1 MLKKI
6 VHEAVK
12 DAGFILEKISD
23 NTDFFIKENGE
34 AQRYLI
40 VHVLD
45 QLLSLENIH
54 EFINESLPE
63 AMHKQPA
70 FKKNCDLILIYK
82 VGFLSDFNE
91 IEEKV
96 LEIEENPYYFKKYFF
111 YYSDAE
117 EKLLLGKSYED
128 FKSQIK
134 RMDEFDEYKKDP
146 LKPSFHS
153 LVTRMFIKFPF
164 LEIPKFSKSFQN
176 LFDSV
181 SEKVNADNL
190 TKTYDLI
197 GKYEADS
204 IDEVISELLSEELE
218 NIKASDSSI

>member
-1 MLKKI
+1 
-6 VHEAVK
+6 
-12 DAGFILEKISD
+12 
-23 NTDFFIKENGE
+23 FFIKENCE

-45 QLLSLENIH
+45 QLLSIESIH
-54 EFINESLPE
+54 DLINESLPE
-63 AMHKQPA
+63 TLQKHPA

-82 VGFLSDFNE
+82 VDFLNDFNG
-91 IEEKV
+91 IEEQI

-117 EKLLLGKSYED
+117 EKLLLGKNYGD

-134 RMDEFDEYKKDP
+134 KMDEFDEYKKDP

-153 LVTRMFIKFPF
+153 LVTRVFIKFPF

-181 SEKVNADNL
+181 SEKVNVENL
-190 TKTYDLI
+190 VKTYDFI
-197 GKYEADS
+197 GKFEADN
-204 IDEVISELLSEELE
+204 IDEVIAELLNEELE

>member
-1 MLKKI
+1 M
-6 VHEAVK
+6 HEAVN
-12 DAGFILEKISD
+12 DSGFILEKTSD

-40 VHVLD
+40 IHVLD
-45 QLLSLENIH
+45 QLLSVENIH
-54 EFINESLPE
+54 ELVNESLPE
-63 AMHKQPA
+63 TMQKQPA
-70 FKKNCDLILIYK
+70 FKKNCDLIIIYK
-82 VGFLSDFNE
+82 VDFLSDFNG
-91 IEEKV
+91 IEEQV

-117 EKLLLGKSYED
+117 EKLLIGKSYED

-134 RMDEFDEYKKDP
+134 KMDEFDEYKKDP

-176 LFDSV
+176 LTDSV
-181 SEKVNADNL
+181 SEKVNANDL
-190 TKTYDLI
+190 VKTYDLI
-197 GKYEADS
+197 RKYEANN
-204 IDEVISELLSEELE
+204 IDEVLSELLNEELE

>member
-6 VHEAVK
+6 MHEAVN
-12 DAGFILEKISD
+12 DSGFILEKSSD

-40 VHVLD
+40 IHVLD
-45 QLLSLENIH
+45 QLLSVENIH
-54 EFINESLPE
+54 EIVNESLPE
-63 AMHKQPA
+63 TMQKQPA

-82 VGFLSDFNE
+82 VDFLSDFNG
-91 IEEKV
+91 IEEQV

-134 RMDEFDEYKKDP
+134 KMDEFDEYKKDP

-190 TKTYDLI
+190 VKTYDLI
-197 GKYEADS
+197 RKYEENS
-204 IDEVISELLSEELE
+204 IDEVLSELLNEELE

>member
-6 VHEAVK
+6 MHEAVN
-12 DAGFILEKISD
+12 DSGFILEKTSD

-40 VHVLD
+40 IHVLD
-45 QLLSLENIH
+45 QLLSVENIH
-54 EFINESLPE
+54 ELVNESLPE
-63 AMHKQPA
+63 TMQKQPA
-70 FKKNCDLILIYK
+70 FKKNCDLIIIYK
-82 VGFLSDFNE
+82 VDFLSDFNG
-91 IEEKV
+91 IEEQV

-117 EKLLLGKSYED
+117 EKLLIGKSYED

-134 RMDEFDEYKKDP
+134 KMDEFDEYKKDP

-176 LFDSV
+176 LTDSV
-181 SEKVNADNL
+181 SEKVNANDL
-190 TKTYDLI
+190 VKTYDLI
-197 GKYEADS
+197 RKYEANN
-204 IDEVISELLSEELE
+204 IDEVLSELLNEELE
-218 NIKASDSSI
+218 NIKA

>member
-1 MLKKI
+1 M
-6 VHEAVK
+6 HEAVI
-12 DAGFILEKISD
+12 DSGFILEKSLD

-45 QLLSLENIH
+45 QLLSVESIH
-54 EFINESLPE
+54 DLINESLPE
-63 AMHKQPA
+63 TLQKHPA

-82 VGFLSDFNE
+82 VDFLNDFNG
-91 IEEKV
+91 IEEQI

-117 EKLLLGKSYED
+117 EKLLLGKNYGD

-134 RMDEFDEYKKDP
+134 KMDEFDEYKKDP

-153 LVTRMFIKFPF
+153 LVTRVFIKFPF

-181 SEKVNADNL
+181 SEKVNVENL
-190 TKTYDLI
+190 VKTYDFI
-197 GKYEADS
+197 GKFEVDN
-204 IDEVISELLSEELE
+204 IDEVIAELLNEELE

>member
-6 VHEAVK
+6 MHEAVI
-12 DAGFILEKISD
+12 DSGFILEKSLD

-45 QLLSLENIH
+45 QLLSVESIH
-54 EFINESLPE
+54 DLINESLPE
-63 AMHKQPA
+63 TLQKHPA

-82 VGFLSDFNE
+82 VDFLNDFNG
-91 IEEKV
+91 IEEQI

-117 EKLLLGKSYED
+117 EKLLLGKNYGD

-134 RMDEFDEYKKDP
+134 KMDEFDEYKKDP

-153 LVTRMFIKFPF
+153 LVTRVFIKFPF

-181 SEKVNADNL
+181 SEKVNVENL
-190 TKTYDLI
+190 VKTYDFI
-197 GKYEADS
+197 GKFEADN
-204 IDEVISELLSEELE
+204 IDEVIAELLNEELE

>member
-6 VHEAVK
+6 MHEAVS
-12 DAGFILEKISD
+12 DSGFILEKSLD

-45 QLLSLENIH
+45 QLLSVNSIH
-54 EFINESLPE
+54 DLINESLPE
-63 AMHKQPA
+63 TMQKHPA

-82 VGFLSDFNE
+82 VDFLNDFNG
-91 IEEKV
+91 IEEQI

-117 EKLLLGKSYED
+117 EKLLIGKSYGD

-134 RMDEFDEYKKDP
+134 KMDEFDEYKKDP

-153 LVTRMFIKFPF
+153 LVTRVFIKFPF

-181 SEKVNADNL
+181 NEKLNAENL
-190 TKTYDLI
+190 VKTYDLI
-197 GKYEADS
+197 RKYEAES
-204 IDEVISELLSEELE
+204 IDDIIGELLSEELE

>member
-1 MLKKI
+1 M
-6 VHEAVK
+6 HEAVN
-12 DAGFILEKISD
+12 DSGFILEKSSD

-40 VHVLD
+40 IHVLD
-45 QLLSLENIH
+45 QLLSVENIH
-54 EFINESLPE
+54 EIVNESLPE
-63 AMHKQPA
+63 TMQKQPA

-82 VGFLSDFNE
+82 VDFLSDFNG
-91 IEEKV
+91 IEEQV

-134 RMDEFDEYKKDP
+134 KMDEFDEYKKDP

-190 TKTYDLI
+190 VKTYDLI
-197 GKYEADS
+197 RKYEENS
-204 IDEVISELLSEELE
+204 IDEVLSELLNEELE

>member
-1 MLKKI
+1 M
-6 VHEAVK
+6 HEAVI
-12 DAGFILEKISD
+12 DSGFILEKSLD

-45 QLLSLENIH
+45 QLLSVESIH
-54 EFINESLPE
+54 DLINESLPE
-63 AMHKQPA
+63 TLQKHPA

-82 VGFLSDFNE
+82 VDFLNDFNG
-91 IEEKV
+91 IEEQI

-117 EKLLLGKSYED
+117 EKLLLGKNYGD

-134 RMDEFDEYKKDP
+134 KMDEFDEYKKDP

-153 LVTRMFIKFPF
+153 LVTRVFIKFPF

-181 SEKVNADNL
+181 SEKVNVENL
-190 TKTYDLI
+190 VKTYDFI
-197 GKYEADS
+197 GKFEADN
-204 IDEVISELLSEELE
+204 IDEVIAELLNEELE

>member
-6 VHEAVK
+6 MHEAVN
-12 DAGFILEKISD
+12 DSGFILEKTSD

-40 VHVLD
+40 IHVLD
-45 QLLSLENIH
+45 QLLSVENIH
-54 EFINESLPE
+54 ELVNESLPE
-63 AMHKQPA
+63 TMQKQPA
-70 FKKNCDLILIYK
+70 FKKNCDLIIIYK
-82 VGFLSDFNE
+82 VDFLSDFNG
-91 IEEKV
+91 IEEQV

-117 EKLLLGKSYED
+117 EKLLIGKSYED

-134 RMDEFDEYKKDP
+134 KMDEFDEYKKDP

-153 LVTRMFIKFPF
+153 LFTRMFIKFPF

-176 LFDSV
+176 LTDSV
-181 SEKVNADNL
+181 SEKVNANDL
-190 TKTYDLI
+190 VKTYDLI
-197 GKYEADS
+197 RKYEANN
-204 IDEVISELLSEELE
+204 IDEVLSELLNEELE

>member
-1 MLKKI
+1 M
-6 VHEAVK
+6 HEAVI
-12 DAGFILEKISD
+12 DSGFILEKSLD

-45 QLLSLENIH
+45 QLLSVESIH
-54 EFINESLPE
+54 DLINESLPE
-63 AMHKQPA
+63 TLQKHPA

-82 VGFLSDFNE
+82 VDFLNDFNG
-91 IEEKV
+91 IEEQI

-117 EKLLLGKSYED
+117 EKLLLGKNYGD

-134 RMDEFDEYKKDP
+134 KMDEFDEYKKDP

-181 SEKVNADNL
+181 SEKVNVENL
-190 TKTYDLI
+190 VKTYDFI
-197 GKYEADS
+197 GKFEADN
-204 IDEVISELLSEELE
+204 IDEVIAELLNEELE

>member
-6 VHEAVK
+6 MHEAVI
-12 DAGFILEKISD
+12 DSGFILEKSLD

-45 QLLSLENIH
+45 QLLSVESIH
-54 EFINESLPE
+54 DLINESLPE
-63 AMHKQPA
+63 TLQKHPA

-82 VGFLSDFNE
+82 VDFLNDFNG
-91 IEEKV
+91 IEEQI

-117 EKLLLGKSYED
+117 EKLLLGKNYGD

-134 RMDEFDEYKKDP
+134 KMDEFDEYKKDP

-153 LVTRMFIKFPF
+153 LVTR
-164 LEIPKFSKSFQN
+164 
-176 LFDSV
+176 
-181 SEKVNADNL
+181 
-190 TKTYDLI
+190 
-197 GKYEADS
+197 
-204 IDEVISELLSEELE
+204 
-218 NIKASDSSI
+218 

>member
-6 VHEAVK
+6 MHEAMN
-12 DAGFILEKISD
+12 DSGFILEESTG
-23 NTDFFIKENGE
+23 NTDFFIKKNGE

-40 VHVLD
+40 IHVLD
-45 QLLSLENIH
+45 QLLSVESIH
-54 EFINESLPE
+54 ELVNESLPE
-63 AMHKQPA
+63 KIQKQPA

-82 VGFLSDFNE
+82 VNFLNDFNE
-91 IEEKV
+91 IEEQV

-117 EKLLLGKSYED
+117 EKLLFGKSYGD

-134 RMDEFDEYKKDP
+134 KMDEFDEYKKDP

-153 LVTRMFIKFPF
+153 LVTRVFIKFPF

-181 SEKVNADNL
+181 SEKVDAENL
-190 TKTYDLI
+190 VKTYGLI

-204 IDEVISELLSEELE
+204 IDEVIAELLSEELE

>member
-1 MLKKI
+1 MF
-6 VHEAVK
+6 V
-12 DAGFILEKISD
+12 
-23 NTDFFIKENGE
+23 N
-34 AQRYLI
+34 
-40 VHVLD
+40 
-45 QLLSLENIH
+45 LLSVENIH
-54 EFINESLPE
+54 ELVNESLPE
-63 AMHKQPA
+63 TMQKQPA
-70 FKKNCDLILIYK
+70 FKKNCDLIIIYK
-82 VGFLSDFNE
+82 VDFLSDFNG
-91 IEEKV
+91 IEEQV

-134 RMDEFDEYKKDP
+134 KMDEFDEYKKDP

-176 LFDSV
+176 LTDSV
-181 SEKVNADNL
+181 SEKVNANDL
-190 TKTYDLI
+190 VKTYDLI
-197 GKYEADS
+197 RKYEANN
-204 IDEVISELLSEELE
+204 IDEVLSELLNEELE

>member
-6 VHEAVK
+6 MHEAVN
-12 DAGFILEKISD
+12 DSGFILEKTSD

-40 VHVLD
+40 IHVLD
-45 QLLSLENIH
+45 QLLSVENIH
-54 EFINESLPE
+54 ELVNESLPE
-63 AMHKQPA
+63 TMQKQPA
-70 FKKNCDLILIYK
+70 FKKNCDLIIIYK
-82 VGFLSDFNE
+82 VDFLSDFNG
-91 IEEKV
+91 IEEQV

-134 RMDEFDEYKKDP
+134 KMDEFDEYKKDP

-176 LFDSV
+176 LTDSV
-181 SEKVNADNL
+181 SEKVNANDL
-190 TKTYDLI
+190 VKTYDLI
-197 GKYEADS
+197 RKYEANN
-204 IDEVISELLSEELE
+204 IDEVLSELLNEELE

>member
-1 MLKKI
+1 M
-6 VHEAVK
+6 HEAVI
-12 DAGFILEKISD
+12 DSGFILEKSLD

-45 QLLSLENIH
+45 QLLSVESIH
-54 EFINESLPE
+54 DLINESLPE
-63 AMHKQPA
+63 TLQKHPA

-82 VGFLSDFNE
+82 VDFLNDFNG
-91 IEEKV
+91 IEEQI

-117 EKLLLGKSYED
+117 EKLLLGKNYGD

-134 RMDEFDEYKKDP
+134 KMDEFDEYKKDP

-153 LVTRMFIKFPF
+153 LVTRVFIKFPF

-181 SEKVNADNL
+181 SEKVNVENL
-190 TKTYDLI
+190 VKTYDFI
-197 GKYEADS
+197 VKFEADN
-204 IDEVISELLSEELE
+204 IDEVIAELLNEELE

>member
-1 MLKKI
+1 MLKEI
-6 VHEAVK
+6 MHEGVK
-12 DAGFILEKISD
+12 DSGFILEKSSD

-40 VHVLD
+40 VHVLN
-45 QLLSLENIH
+45 QLLSVESIH
-54 EFINESLPE
+54 ELINESLPE
-63 AMHKQPA
+63 TMQKHPA
-70 FKKNCDLILIYK
+70 FKKNCDLVLIHK
-82 VGFLSDFNE
+82 VDFLNDFNG
-91 IEEKV
+91 IEEQV

-134 RMDEFDEYKKDP
+134 KMDEFDEYKKDP

-153 LVTRMFIKFPF
+153 LVTRVFIKFPF

-181 SEKVNADNL
+181 NEKVNAGSL
-190 TKTYDLI
+190 VKTYDLI
-197 GKYEADS
+197 KKYEAES
-204 IDEVISELLSEELE
+204 IDDVIAELLSEELE

>member
-1 MLKKI
+1 M
-6 VHEAVK
+6 HEAVN
-12 DAGFILEKISD
+12 DSGFILEKTSD

-40 VHVLD
+40 IHVLD
-45 QLLSLENIH
+45 QLLSVENIH
-54 EFINESLPE
+54 ELVNESLPE
-63 AMHKQPA
+63 TMQKQPA
-70 FKKNCDLILIYK
+70 FKKNCDLIIIYK
-82 VGFLSDFNE
+82 VDFLSDFNG
-91 IEEKV
+91 IEEQV

-117 EKLLLGKSYED
+117 EKLLIGKSYED

-134 RMDEFDEYKKDP
+134 KMDEFDEYKKDP

-176 LFDSV
+176 LTDSV
-181 SEKVNADNL
+181 SEKVNANDL
-190 TKTYDLI
+190 VKTYDLI
-197 GKYEADS
+197 RKYEANNKYQLKS
-204 IDEVISELLSEELE
+204 KHVFITKTL
-218 NIKASDSSI
+218 

>member
-6 VHEAVK
+6 MHEAVN
-12 DAGFILEKISD
+12 DSGFFLEKSSD

-45 QLLSLENIH
+45 QLLSVESIH
-54 EFINESLPE
+54 ELINESLPE
-63 AMHKQPA
+63 EIQKQPA

-82 VGFLSDFNE
+82 VNFLNDFNE
-91 IEEKV
+91 IEEQV

-134 RMDEFDEYKKDP
+134 KMDEFDEYKKDP

-153 LVTRMFIKFPF
+153 LVTRVFIKFPF
-164 LEIPKFSKSFQN
+164 LEIPRFSKSFQN

-181 SEKVNADNL
+181 NEKLNAESL
-190 TKTYDLI
+190 VKPYGLI
-197 GKYEADS
+197 RKYEAES
-204 IDEVISELLSEELE
+204 IDDVIVELLSEELE

>member
-1 MLKKI
+1 MFKKI
-6 VHEAVK
+6 IHEAVN
-12 DAGFILEKISD
+12 DAGFDLVHSNE
-23 NTDFFIKENGE
+23 NTDFFIKEKGE
-34 AQRYLI
+34 AERYLI
-40 VHVLD
+40 VNILD
-45 QLLSLENIH
+45 QLLSVENIH
-54 EFINESLPE
+54 ELINASIPE

-82 VGFLSDFNE
+82 VDFLSDFNL
-91 IEEKV
+91 IEEKI

-111 YYSDAE
+111 YYSEAE

-134 RMDEFDEYKKDP
+134 KMDEFDEYKKDP

-153 LVTRMFIKFPF
+153 LVTRVFIKFPF

-181 SEKVNADNL
+181 SEKVNAENL
-190 TKTYDLI
+190 NRTYDLI
-197 GKYEADS
+197 AKYETDS
-204 IDEVISELLSEELE
+204 IDDVITELLSEELE
-218 NIKASDSSI
+218 NIKASNSSI

>member
-1 MLKKI
+1 M
-6 VHEAVK
+6 HEAVI
-12 DAGFILEKISD
+12 DSGFILEKSLD

-45 QLLSLENIH
+45 QLLSVESIH
-54 EFINESLPE
+54 DLINESLPE
-63 AMHKQPA
+63 TLQKHPA

-82 VGFLSDFNE
+82 VDFLNDFNG
-91 IEEKV
+91 IEEQI

-117 EKLLLGKSYED
+117 EKLLRGKNYGD

-134 RMDEFDEYKKDP
+134 KMDEFDEYKKDP

-153 LVTRMFIKFPF
+153 LVTRVFIKFPF

-181 SEKVNADNL
+181 SEKVNVENL
-190 TKTYDLI
+190 VKTYDFI
-197 GKYEADS
+197 GKFEADS
-204 IDEVISELLSEELE
+204 IDEVIAELLNEELE

>member
-6 VHEAVK
+6 MHEAVK
-12 DAGFILEKISD
+12 DSGFILEKSSD
-23 NTDFFIKENGE
+23 NTNFFIKENGG

-45 QLLSLENIH
+45 QLLSVESIH
-54 EFINESLPE
+54 KLINESLPDK
-63 AMHKQPA
+63 MQKQPA
-70 FKKNCDLILIYK
+70 FKKNCDLIIIYK
-82 VGFLSDFNE
+82 VNFLNDFNE
-91 IEEKV
+91 IEEQV
-96 LEIEENPYYFKKYFF
+96 LEIEENPFYFKKYFF

-134 RMDEFDEYKKDP
+134 KMDEFDEYKKDP

-153 LVTRMFIKFPF
+153 LVTRLFIKFPF

-181 SEKVNADNL
+181 SEKVNAENL
-190 TKTYDLI
+190 VKTYDLI

-204 IDEVISELLSEELE
+204 IDEVIAELLSEELE

>member
-6 VHEAVK
+6 MHEAVN
-12 DAGFILEKISD
+12 DSGFILEKSSD
-23 NTDFFIKENGE
+23 ITDFFIKEDGE

-45 QLLSLENIH
+45 QLLSVESIH
-54 EFINESLPE
+54 ELINESLPDE
-63 AMHKQPA
+63 MQKQPA

-82 VGFLSDFNE
+82 VNFLNDFNG
-91 IEEKV
+91 IEEQV

-128 FKSQIK
+128 FKIQIK
-134 RMDEFDEYKKDP
+134 KMDEFDEYKKEP

-153 LVTRMFIKFPF
+153 LVTRVFIKFPF

-181 SEKVNADNL
+181 NEKVNAESL
-190 TKTYDLI
+190 VKTHDLI
-197 GKYEADS
+197 RKYEADS
-204 IDEVISELLSEELE
+204 IDDVIAELLSEELE